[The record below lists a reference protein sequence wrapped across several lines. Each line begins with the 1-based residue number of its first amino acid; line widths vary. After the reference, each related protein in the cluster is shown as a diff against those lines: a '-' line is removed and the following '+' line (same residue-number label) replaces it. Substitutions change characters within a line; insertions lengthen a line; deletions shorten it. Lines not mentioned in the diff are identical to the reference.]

1 MGSDD
6 GYISEDEYGLNL
18 RAGFGKYVNSKAI
31 KSVGKEIGYSM
42 SFFKPKKKLVL
53 LEELLFSNIAILIYA
68 VNLHKDT
75 SESKTIIDSF
85 LASIRGTLDS
95 CAEGEPEFQE
105 RYSSRMSTYF
115 ELLQNGGDMIGF
127 STQFFRFLYNT
138 NLPDDPKSMIL
149 MATRFGTFLKELE
162 YFLSNIELKTD

>member
-6 GYISEDEYGLNL
+6 GYISGDEYGFNL
-18 RAGFGKYVNSKAI
+18 RSGFAKYINSKAI

-53 LEELLFSNIAILIYA
+53 LEELLFSNIAIVIHA

-75 SESKTIIDSF
+75 SESKIIIDSF
-85 LASIRGTLDS
+85 LASIRSSLDS

-105 RYSSRMSTYF
+105 RYSSRMSAYF
-115 ELLQNGGDMIGF
+115 ELLQNGGDMVGF

-162 YFLSNIELKTD
+162 HFLGNIKLKTD